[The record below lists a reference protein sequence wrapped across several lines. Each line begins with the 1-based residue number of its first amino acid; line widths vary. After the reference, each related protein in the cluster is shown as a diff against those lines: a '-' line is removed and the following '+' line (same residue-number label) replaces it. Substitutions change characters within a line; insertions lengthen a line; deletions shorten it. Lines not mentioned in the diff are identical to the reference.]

1 MNERKHAHDRSVL
14 HVAPRQCPVCSGELH
29 VARLQCDSC
38 NTGLEG
44 KFSLG
49 RFARLSREQL
59 AFVEAFL
66 ACRGKIK
73 DVEQLVGMSYPTVVL
88 RLDEVVSA
96 MGFEQ
101 KHGSSPSR
109 AAERQE
115 ILNDLAEGKLNA
127 TQAAA
132 KIRRLKK
139 GDA

>member
-1 MNERKHAHDRSVL
+1 MNERKPAHDPAAL

-101 KHGSSPSR
+101 KSGSSPSR
-109 AAERQE
+109 AAARQK

-132 KIRRLKK
+132 KIRSLKT
-139 GDA
+139 